1 MARLSLLIISLCVFL
16 TALTQPGSSTI
27 DRSKETSKKGFN
39 KENLRYGGNL
49 GLNISNVTYI
59 EITPTVAYFFHKRC
73 QAGLGLNYIY
83 YSYAYNGGF
92 DRYSTNIYGAN
103 IFERYYLVD
112 NVFQHAE
119 LEFLNYDVPTF
130 DPSTGSIE
138 LNRKTVSAL
147 YLGLGYQSGQNGR
160 GSYIS
165 FLYDIF
171 YDVHS
176 RNPNP
181 YVFRIGFNF

>member
-1 MARLSLLIISLCVFL
+1 MLTMVALIDILQIFMAQIF
-16 TALTQPGSSTI
+16 
-27 DRSKETSKKGFN
+27 
-39 KENLRYGGNL
+39 
-49 GLNISNVTYI
+49 
-59 EITPTVAYFFHKRC
+59 
-73 QAGLGLNYIY
+73 
-83 YSYAYNGGF
+83 
-92 DRYSTNIYGAN
+92 
-103 IFERYYLVD
+103 FERYYLVD

-130 DPSTGSIE
+130 DPITGSIE

-181 YVFRIGFNF
+181 RLSDWLQFLDINIGILSVRLYKLSTWWHIIPH